1 MSEPADRSC
10 MNCGSPLLGRYCSQ
24 CGQDNRDRIGP
35 LRELLA
41 DVLDELFSLDGRL
54 FRTTKH
60 LVTRPGA
67 LTTAYLGG
75 QRVPYLRPFRLF
87 VVSGILIL
95 LVTSLGRT
103 LTDSRGVPMLKP
115 AVNVFISGDE
125 IQRMYAEADSA
136 RARGT
141 LTGSVEAV
149 FIDGAAKA
157 GENPDR
163 VNRIF
168 QERLSILAAMLLPA
182 FAGLLQLLFGGRFYT
197 EHVIHALH
205 LHAFLFLLA
214 SAYLTVTYVIRTID
228 ATQTAEVL
236 IPLAA
241 LTTVGTLLWYG
252 FRSLRRV
259 YGQPFQTTLW
269 KGGLLLVMNGLVFA
283 AGLVVY
289 LFGTLILA

>member
-1 MSEPADRSC
+1 MSEPADQSC
-10 MNCGSPLLGRYCSQ
+10 MNCGSPLRGPYCSR
-24 CGQDNRDRIGP
+24 CGQENGERIGP
-35 LRELLA
+35 LHELLA
-41 DVLDELFSLDGRL
+41 DVLDELFSVDGRL
-54 FRTTKH
+54 FRTIKH
-60 LVTRPGA
+60 LLTRPGA
-67 LTTAYLGG
+67 LTAAYLGG
-75 QRVPYLRPFRLF
+75 RRAPYLRPFRLF
-87 VVSGILIL
+87 VVSGILVL

-115 AVNVFISGDE
+115 AVNVVISGDE
-125 IQRMYAEADSA
+125 IQRMRAEADSV

-141 LTGSVEAV
+141 LAASVEAV

-157 GENPDR
+157 GENPER
-163 VNRIF
+163 VNRVF

-182 FAGLLQLLFGGRFYT
+182 FAGLLHLLFGGRFYAA
-197 EHVIHALH
+197 HVIHALH
-205 LHAFLFLLA
+205 LHAFLFILA
-214 SAYLTVTYVIRTID
+214 SAYLSVTYVIRAID
-228 ATQTAEVL
+228 ATQTAKVL

-259 YGQPFQTTLW
+259 YDQPFRTTLW
-269 KGGLLLVMNGLVFA
+269 KGGLLLAINGIVFA